1 MGIRHAPRYNV
12 VEFRWPLG
20 REIPQS
26 IRRMNVQEF
35 CVALELVSNTMDH
48 LKDSILHHDT
58 TEELEKVIQEK
69 EDLHTVFKN
78 EKADI
83 VQRYEK
89 LLNTYQRSLVE
100 VKTAP
105 QEALQS
111 VITQLKELQKKKSE
125 PCGLTTEVS
134 ELLEKIS
141 EQYCMLEAA
150 IASIPSTQ

>member
-1 MGIRHAPRYNV
+1 
-12 VEFRWPLG
+12 
-20 REIPQS
+20 
-26 IRRMNVQEF
+26 
-35 CVALELVSNTMDH
+35 MDH

-58 TEELEKVIQEK
+58 TQELEKVIQEK
-69 EDLHTVFKN
+69 EELYTVFKN
-78 EKADI
+78 EKAEI

-111 VITQLKELQKKKSE
+111 VIAQLKALQTKKPE

-150 IASIPSTQ
+150 IASIPSIQ